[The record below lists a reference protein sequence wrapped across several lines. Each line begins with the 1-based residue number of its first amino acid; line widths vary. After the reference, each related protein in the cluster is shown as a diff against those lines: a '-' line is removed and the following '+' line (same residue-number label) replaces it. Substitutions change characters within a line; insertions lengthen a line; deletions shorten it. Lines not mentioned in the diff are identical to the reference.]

1 MLSQITTLGQAPVEG
16 SGPEVT
22 VIEGFAFAGGAAGGR
37 CSPGARMGPV
47 WVSADWGGGGE
58 AT

>member
-22 VIEGFAFAGGAAGGR
+22 LIEGFAFAGGAAGGR
-37 CSPGARMGPV
+37 CSPVHGWDQCG
-47 WVSADWGGGGE
+47 
-58 AT
+58 